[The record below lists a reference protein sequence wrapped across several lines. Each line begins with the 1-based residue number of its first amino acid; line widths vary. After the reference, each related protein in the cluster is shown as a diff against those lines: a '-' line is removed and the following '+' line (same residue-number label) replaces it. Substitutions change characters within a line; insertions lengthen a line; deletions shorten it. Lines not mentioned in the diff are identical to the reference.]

1 MVNCSFCGKE
11 IKRLVFCCP
20 SHKVM
25 YHRGQKIPLKK
36 LPVLKTKEDASNF
49 FKNMGAEPSEICK
62 HGMMAGLCK
71 FGCK

>member
-1 MVNCSFCGKE
+1 
-11 IKRLVFCCP
+11 
-20 SHKVM
+20 M